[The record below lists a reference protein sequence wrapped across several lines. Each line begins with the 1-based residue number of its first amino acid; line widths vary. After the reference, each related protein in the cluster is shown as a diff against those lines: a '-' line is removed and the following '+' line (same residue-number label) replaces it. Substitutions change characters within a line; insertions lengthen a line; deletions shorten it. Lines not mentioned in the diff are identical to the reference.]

1 MENLGRCINKGVTL
15 EEDIAIDRKIE
26 FIQVLQ
32 RKLTESS
39 ETTRVGKYIGGNI
52 KYGCLRQQS

>member
-15 EEDIAIDRKIE
+15 EEDIAMDGKFE

-39 ETTRVGKYIGGNI
+39 ETTRVGKYNGDNI
-52 KYGCLRQQS
+52 KYGCLHQQS

>member
-1 MENLGRCINKGVTL
+1 M
-15 EEDIAIDRKIE
+15 DRKFE

-39 ETTRVGKYIGGNI
+39 ETTRVGKYNGDNI